1 MTTPLIEAIATA
13 LYDRDA
19 DAAGPDWIEYGGKV
33 RERYRE
39 IAQAALTAITEAG
52 YEISPE
58 WLPRDRLEAAHDML
72 RWARAALDD
81 GYRTERAKQEIAKI
95 DQYFAAIS
103 AAQGDG

>member
-1 MTTPLIEAIATA
+1 MTNPLIEAIARA
-13 LYDRDA
+13 MIDA
-19 DAAGPDWIEYGGKV
+19 DPAISGYHQSHLDLMV
-33 RERYRE
+33 RRLN
-39 IAQAALTAITEAG
+39 AALTAITEAG